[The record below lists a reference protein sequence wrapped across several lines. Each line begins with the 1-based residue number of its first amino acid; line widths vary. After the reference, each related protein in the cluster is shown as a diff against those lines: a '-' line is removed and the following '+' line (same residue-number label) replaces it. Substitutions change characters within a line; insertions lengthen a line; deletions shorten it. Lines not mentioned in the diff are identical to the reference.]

1 MIFLL
6 LLTCYIISVGVSP
19 YIHPEIQVQTHSLCF
34 FPLICPSTK
43 IRLKTLS
50 SHLITICQ
58 GLIVGDGDGVE
69 QSNLGDD
76 ARDCL
81 LQLLWL
87 MVVQLGHIIMWGSCL
102 PSLLSLDQTVSTE
115 SASSL
120 EAENFLQNFLMKR

>member
-1 MIFLL
+1 M
-6 LLTCYIISVGVSP
+6 
-19 YIHPEIQVQTHSLCF
+19 
-34 FPLICPSTK
+34 
-43 IRLKTLS
+43 
-50 SHLITICQ
+50 
-58 GLIVGDGDGVE
+58 GDGDGVE

-120 EAENFLQNFLMKR
+120 EAENFLPPSHHHVTIKVGYLNTEI